1 MCLML
6 SKEKLNCL
14 DFIFNFMVVTK
25 FSNVGVSSE
34 HLSMDGKP
42 AMYRMGN
49 IVKTIT
55 NPNEVELESVLFDMA
70 LIAARSADDAML
82 SKITIKRDAK
92 MESLILF
99 PNVHR
104 ALSFF

>member
-1 MCLML
+1 MCLMP

-42 AMYRMGN
+42 AMHRMGN
-49 IVKTIT
+49 IVKMIT
-55 NPNEVELESVLFDMA
+55 NPNREKLESVLFDMA
-70 LIAARSADDAML
+70 LIAARSAYDAML
-82 SKITIKRDAK
+82 NKITIKKDVK
-92 MESLILF
+92 IELLIL
-99 PNVHR
+99 
-104 ALSFF
+104 L

>member
-1 MCLML
+1 MCLIR
-6 SKEKLNCL
+6 SKEKMNCL
-14 DFIFNFMVVTK
+14 DFIFNFMVFTK
-25 FSNVGVSSE
+25 FSNVGVSPM

-42 AMYRMGN
+42 AMHRMGN

-55 NPNEVELESVLFDMA
+55 SPNGAELESVLFDMA
-70 LIAARSADDAML
+70 LIAFSSANDAML
-82 SKITIKRDAK
+82 NKITIKRDAK
-92 MESLILF
+92 MESLILL